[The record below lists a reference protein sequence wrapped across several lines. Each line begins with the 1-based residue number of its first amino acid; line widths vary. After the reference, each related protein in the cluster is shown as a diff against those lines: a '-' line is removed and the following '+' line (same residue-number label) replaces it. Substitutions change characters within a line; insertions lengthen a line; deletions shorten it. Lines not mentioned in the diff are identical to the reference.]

1 MIALNCNAPLYV
13 DDYEKMGTLPGAC
26 HHCYTGRCPVGIT
39 TQDSELMARLP
50 VEEAAERI
58 ENFLHAMTLE
68 IQIMARA
75 CGKSHVG
82 NLDRDDLRALTLESA
97 LITGLPLAGMR
108 APLDASTLLPVLQ
121 PQSAHSTNGKH

>member
-1 MIALNCNAPLYV
+1 
-13 DDYEKMGTLPGAC
+13 
-26 HHCYTGRCPVGIT
+26 
-39 TQDSELMARLP
+39 MARLP

-121 PQSAHSTNGKH
+121 PQSEHSTNGKH